1 MMRLCLLLDE
11 DVWVGLA
18 AALREVGHDV
28 VAVGEID
35 RKGFS
40 DEEQLRFATA
50 DGRAILTHNIR
61 DFAPLAQ
68 LFAEQEIPHSGII
81 VAYQLSKG
89 ELLKRTRELLETVS
103 AEHIKNTL
111 RFL

>member
-1 MMRLCLLLDE
+1 MRQKGYD
-11 DVWVGLA
+11 A
-18 AALREVGHDV
+18 
-28 VAVGEID
+28 VAVTEVE

-40 DEEQLRFATA
+40 DEEQLRYATTE
-50 DGRAILTHNIR
+50 DRAILTHNIR

-68 LFAEQEIPHSGII
+68 ECANQSIDHSGII

-89 ELLKRTRELLETVS
+89 ELLSRTLVLIESTS
-103 AEHIKNTL
+103 AEQLHNTL